1 MDNNDSMA
9 DFESTLKRH
18 AQELVTSL
26 ERVVSVTLCN

>member
-26 ERVVSVTLCN
+26 EKGR